1 MGAGYVF
8 TKESRPTLRDRA
20 VQQIKR
26 AILSGKLKSGSR
38 LIEQELSEKMG
49 MSRFPVREA
58 FASLECEGLVTI
70 EPYKGAFISIPDSTE
85 IVETYE
91 IRELLE
97 AHALSLAMRGD
108 VAGIAAR
115 LSAIISAMDAAT
127 EPSREDFLRNDFE
140 FHETLCK
147 LTGNSVLSRTWLT
160 LSTKIQILLNE
171 ELHVESM
178 SQMCRNHQRLCTLIA
193 SGDVAAASGE
203 LRAHLQRGK
212 ASLLSLRRNKGDR
225 EG

>member
-85 IVETYE
+85 I
-91 IRELLE
+91 
-97 AHALSLAMRGD
+97 D
-108 VAGIAAR
+108 
-115 LSAIISAMDAAT
+115 
-127 EPSREDFLRNDFE
+127 P
-140 FHETLCK
+140 
-147 LTGNSVLSRTWLT
+147 
-160 LSTKIQILLNE
+160 
-171 ELHVESM
+171 
-178 SQMCRNHQRLCTLIA
+178 
-193 SGDVAAASGE
+193 
-203 LRAHLQRGK
+203 
-212 ASLLSLRRNKGDR
+212 
-225 EG
+225 

>member
-97 AHALSLAMRGD
+97 AHALSLAMG
-108 VAGIAAR
+108 
-115 LSAIISAMDAAT
+115 
-127 EPSREDFLRNDFE
+127 SRP
-140 FHETLCK
+140 
-147 LTGNSVLSRTWLT
+147 G
-160 LSTKIQILLNE
+160 
-171 ELHVESM
+171 
-178 SQMCRNHQRLCTLIA
+178 
-193 SGDVAAASGE
+193 
-203 LRAHLQRGK
+203 
-212 ASLLSLRRNKGDR
+212 
-225 EG
+225 

>member
-1 MGAGYVF
+1 
-8 TKESRPTLRDRA
+8 
-20 VQQIKR
+20 
-26 AILSGKLKSGSR
+26 
-38 LIEQELSEKMG
+38 
-49 MSRFPVREA
+49 
-58 FASLECEGLVTI
+58 
-70 EPYKGAFISIPDSTE
+70 
-85 IVETYE
+85 
-91 IRELLE
+91 
-97 AHALSLAMRGD
+97 MRGD

-140 FHETLCK
+140 FHETLCQ
-147 LTGNSVLSRTWLT
+147 LSGNSVLYRTWLT